1 MFVSS
6 EKQFVAFVIAAVAA
20 ITMILV

>member
-6 EKQFVAFVIAAVAA
+6 EKQFVAFVIAAMAA